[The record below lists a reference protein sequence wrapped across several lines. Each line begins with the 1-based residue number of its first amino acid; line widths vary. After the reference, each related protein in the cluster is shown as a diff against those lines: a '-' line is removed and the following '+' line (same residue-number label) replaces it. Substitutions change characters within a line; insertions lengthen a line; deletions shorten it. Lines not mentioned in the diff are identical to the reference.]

1 LYDNFELLLA
11 EVLMRDVMEKA
22 KSIRVMIFD
31 VDGVFTDGTLYLTDG
46 NEEIKA
52 FNSRDGHGMK
62 MLSASG
68 VELAIISARES
79 RCVRLRAE
87 NLNISL
93 LYQGEENK
101 LKAFESLVTKLGLD
115 MSSCAYVGDDLID
128 LPVMTCCGLSIC
140 VPSAPAL
147 VKKHAHYVTN
157 SEGGH
162 GAVREVCEM
171 IMLAQGT
178 LDDQLEKYLI

>member
-1 LYDNFELLLA
+1 
-11 EVLMRDVMEKA
+11 MRGVIEKA
-22 KSIRVMIFD
+22 KNIRIVIFD
-31 VDGVFTDGTLYLTDG
+31 VDGVLTDGTLYLTDG
-46 NEEIKA
+46 GEEIKA

-62 MLSASG
+62 MLKASG
-68 VELAIISARES
+68 VELAIITARES
-79 RCVRLRAE
+79 RSVRLRAE

-93 LYQGEENK
+93 LYQGKKNK
-101 LKAFESLVTKLGLD
+101 LKVFESLITKLGLD
-115 MSSCAYVGDDLID
+115 TLSCAYVGDDLID
-128 LPVMTCCGLSIC
+128 LPVMTRCGLSIC

-162 GAVREVCEM
+162 GAVREVCEL

-178 LDDQLEKYLI
+178 LDEQSEKYLI

>member
-1 LYDNFELLLA
+1 
-11 EVLMRDVMEKA
+11 MRDVMEKA
-22 KSIRVMIFD
+22 RNIQIVIFD
-31 VDGVFTDGTLYLTDG
+31 VDGVLTDGTLYLTDSG
-46 NEEIKA
+46 EEIKA

-62 MLSASG
+62 MLKASG
-68 VELAIISARES
+68 VELAIITARNS
-79 RCVRLRAE
+79 HSVKLRAE
-87 NLNISL
+87 NLNINL
-93 LYQGEENK
+93 LYQGDKNK
-101 LKAFESLVTKLGLD
+101 LKVFESLIIKLGID

-128 LPVMTCCGLSIC
+128 LPVMTRCGLSIC

-162 GAVREVCEM
+162 GAVREICEL

-178 LDDQLEKYLI
+178 LDTQLEKYLI

>member
-1 LYDNFELLLA
+1 
-11 EVLMRDVMEKA
+11 MHDVMEKA
-22 KSIRVMIFD
+22 KGIQVVIFD
-31 VDGVFTDGTLYLTDG
+31 VDGVLTDGTLYLTDG
-46 NEEIKA
+46 GEEIKA
-52 FNSRDGHGMK
+52 FNSCDGHGMK
-62 MLSASG
+62 MLKASG
-68 VELAIISARES
+68 VELAIITARES
-79 RCVRLRAE
+79 RCVKLRAE

-93 LYQGEENK
+93 LYQGEKNK
-101 LKAFESLVTKLGLD
+101 LKVFECLVTKLGLD

-128 LPVMTCCGLSIC
+128 LPVMTRCGLSIS

-157 SEGGH
+157 SGGGH

-178 LDDQLEKYLI
+178 LDVQLEKHLI

>member
-1 LYDNFELLLA
+1 
-11 EVLMRDVMEKA
+11 MRDVMEKA
-22 KSIRVMIFD
+22 RNIQIVIFD
-31 VDGVFTDGTLYLTDG
+31 VDGVLTDGTLYLTDSG
-46 NEEIKA
+46 EEIKA

-62 MLSASG
+62 MLKASG
-68 VELAIISARES
+68 VELAIITARDS
-79 RCVRLRAE
+79 PSVKLRAE

-93 LYQGEENK
+93 LYQGDKNK
-101 LKAFESLVTKLGLD
+101 LKVFESLIIKLGID
-115 MSSCAYVGDDLID
+115 MSSCAYIGDDLID
-128 LPVMTCCGLSIC
+128 LPVMTRCGLSIC

-162 GAVREVCEM
+162 GAVREICEL

-178 LDDQLEKYLI
+178 LDAQLEKYLI

>member
-1 LYDNFELLLA
+1 
-11 EVLMRDVMEKA
+11 MRGVIEKA
-22 KSIRVMIFD
+22 KNIRIVIFD
-31 VDGVFTDGTLYLTDG
+31 VDGVLTDGTLYLTDG
-46 NEEIKA
+46 GEEIKS

-62 MLSASG
+62 MLKASG
-68 VELAIISARES
+68 VELAIITARES
-79 RCVRLRAE
+79 RSVRLRAE

-93 LYQGEENK
+93 LYQGEKNK
-101 LKAFESLVTKLGLD
+101 LKVFESLIAKIGLD
-115 MSSCAYVGDDLID
+115 KSSCAYVGDDLID
-128 LPVMTCCGLSIC
+128 LPVMTRCGLSIC

-162 GAVREVCEM
+162 GAVREVCEL

-178 LDDQLEKYLI
+178 LDAQLEKYLI

>member
-1 LYDNFELLLA
+1 
-11 EVLMRDVMEKA
+11 MEKA
-22 KSIRVMIFD
+22 ENIRIVIFD
-31 VDGVFTDGTLYLTDG
+31 VDGVLTDGTLYLTDG
-46 NEEIKA
+46 GEEIKA

-62 MLSASG
+62 MLKASG
-68 VELAIISARES
+68 VELAIITARKS
-79 RCVRLRAE
+79 RSVRLRAE

-93 LYQGEENK
+93 LYQGKKNK
-101 LKAFESLVTKLGLD
+101 LKVFESLITKLGID
-115 MSSCAYVGDDLID
+115 KSSCAYVGDDLID
-128 LPVMTCCGLSIC
+128 LPVMTRCGLSIC

-162 GAVREVCEM
+162 GAVREVCEL

-178 LDDQLEKYLI
+178 LDVQQEKYLI

>member
-1 LYDNFELLLA
+1 
-11 EVLMRDVMEKA
+11 MHDVMEKA
-22 KSIRVMIFD
+22 KSIQVLIFD
-31 VDGVFTDGTLYLTDG
+31 VDGVLTDGILYLTDG
-46 NEEIKA
+46 GEEIKA
-52 FNSRDGHGMK
+52 VNSQDGHGMK
-62 MLSASG
+62 MLKASG
-68 VELAIISARES
+68 IELAIITARES
-79 RCVRLRAE
+79 RCVKLRAE

-93 LYQGEENK
+93 LYQGEKNK
-101 LKAFESLVTKLGLD
+101 LKVFKSLVTKLRLD

-128 LPVMTCCGLSIC
+128 LPVMARCGLSIC

-178 LDDQLEKYLI
+178 LAVQLEKYLI